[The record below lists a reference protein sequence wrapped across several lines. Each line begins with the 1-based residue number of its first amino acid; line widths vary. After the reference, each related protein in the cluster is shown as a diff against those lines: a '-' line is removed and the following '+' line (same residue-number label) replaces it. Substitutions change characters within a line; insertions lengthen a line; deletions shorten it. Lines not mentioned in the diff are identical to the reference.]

1 MSKAF
6 TEADRERNAI
16 MEENGKL
23 KAVRRKKEQEIEQ
36 LMLQIK
42 QLRSDIIDCDK
53 HIRNNNDAY
62 MMLGGKFQ
70 NQ

>member
-1 MSKAF
+1 MCKGF

-16 MEENGKL
+16 AEENAKL
-23 KAVRRKKEQEIEQ
+23 KAVRRRKEEQIEQ
-36 LMLQIK
+36 LMQQIK

-62 MMLGGKFQ
+62 MMLSGKFE